1 MFFFLVLLLKL
12 TFRHLIISHTRKPFA
27 RSSSVKKIPY
37 QILPN
42 DTDTWQ
48 NDNQQTFPILIET
61 ELMEFLLKIGGVQML
76 NDVVLGPTKI
86 SDIIFLFDNRPVP

>member
-1 MFFFLVLLLKL
+1 MPEVLLL
-12 TFRHLIISHTRKPFA
+12 
-27 RSSSVKKIPY
+27 KKIPY

-48 NDNQQTFPILIET
+48 NDTQQTFPILIET

-86 SDIIFLFDNRPVP
+86 SDIFFLLTIGRCNDTQHYDTQYKGT